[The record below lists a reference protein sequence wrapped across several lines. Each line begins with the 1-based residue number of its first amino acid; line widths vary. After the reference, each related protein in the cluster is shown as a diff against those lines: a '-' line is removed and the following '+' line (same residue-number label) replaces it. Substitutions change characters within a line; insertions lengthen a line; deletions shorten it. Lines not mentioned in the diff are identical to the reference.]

1 MKKKLIGTYQLSD
14 FPPVALEDLQQ
25 NLAAPILQAI
35 NNGADPRSPA
45 SVPIANLCSTLHTLA
60 LMHDR
65 IAAIYSLIYDAEAE
79 KPLHDF
85 LEGKDIPLYVTIW
98 EDYQKYKLV
107 RSEGEKKMQ
116 EYVENFESDPLSDEE
131 AQKEFDK
138 LLDTDSDM

>member
-14 FPPVALEDLQQ
+14 FPPVSLEDLQA

-65 IAAIYSLIYDAEAE
+65 ISAIYSLIYDSKVEST
-79 KPLHDF
+79 LHDF
-85 LEGKDIPLYVTIW
+85 LQGKDIPIYVTIW
-98 EDYQKYKLV
+98 EDYQKYKLA
-107 RSEGEKKMQ
+107 RSEGERKMA
-116 EYVENFESDPLSDEE
+116 EYVENFESDVLDKEE
-131 AQKEFDK
+131 VQREFDK
-138 LLDTDSDM
+138 ILDSESDM

>member
-35 NNGADPRSPA
+35 NNGADPHSPA

-60 LMHDR
+60 IMHDR
-65 IAAIYSLIYDAEAE
+65 ISAVYSLIYDAKVEGA
-79 KPLHDF
+79 LHAF
-85 LEGKDIPLYVTIW
+85 LEGKDIPIYVTIW
-98 EDYQKYKLV
+98 EDYQKYKLA
-107 RSEGEKKMQ
+107 RAEGEKKMQ

-131 AQKEFDK
+131 ARKQFDK
-138 LLDTDSDM
+138 LLETDSDM